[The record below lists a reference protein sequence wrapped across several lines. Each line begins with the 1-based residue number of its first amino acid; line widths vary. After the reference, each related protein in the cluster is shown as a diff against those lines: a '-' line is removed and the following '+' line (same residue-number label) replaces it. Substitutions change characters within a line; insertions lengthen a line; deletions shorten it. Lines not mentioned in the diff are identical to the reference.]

1 MCGWGV
7 EGKTKTKVVVS
18 LLSEGEMFTK
28 QTLNPTMRL
37 MKETNFV

>member
-18 LLSEGEMFTK
+18 LLSEGGNVYKAVFCRE
-28 QTLNPTMRL
+28 QL
-37 MKETNFV
+37 